1 MVDEVTPPPIDLLVP
16 PEGNE
21 AAKEKPTILVVEDD
35 ADTRAS
41 LSELFS
47 EHGYAVVAV
56 EDGQKAFEYLRGR
69 KRPNA
74 MVLDLWMPVMDG
86 WTLAAEVMVG
96 HLPSVPM
103 VVITAASAGFAYP
116 VPSRYVLRKPVN
128 PDRLLR
134 LVEEAVGAHLPDRG
148 AE

>member
-1 MVDEVTPPPIDLLVP
+1 MVDEVTPPPIDLIP
-16 PEGNE
+16 PDPFE
-21 AAKEKPTILVVEDD
+21 AAPGKATILVVEDD

-41 LSELFS
+41 LSDLFI
-47 EHGYAVVAV
+47 ERGYSVVAV
-56 EDGQKAFEYLRGR
+56 ENGLEAHEYLSGR
-69 KRPNA
+69 RRPDA

-96 HLPSVPM
+96 HLPSIPM
-103 VVITAASAGFAYP
+103 VVVTASSAGFAYP

-134 LVEEAVGAHLPDRG
+134 LVEEAVGSAAPRG
-148 AE
+148 DAE